1 MRDRYVVQ
9 KVSGSRYAYVYDTKA
24 MRVQARYDILK
35 GEGKRNGW
43 NLAAAHAARLNKT
56 TP

>member
-1 MRDRYVVQ
+1 MSERYVVQ

-24 MRVQARYDILK
+24 MRVHARYDILK

-43 NLAAAHAARLNKT
+43 NLAEAHAARLNKT